1 MKYKTKINDMIK
13 HFFKLSFRNI
23 IKSKANTG
31 INIASLALGIN
42 ILLLIMIY
50 TVNELNV
57 DGFNS
62 KAGRIYKITYGN
74 SSLTP
79 GPLNGY
85 LKDRFPEIEQ
95 TTHIETSQL
104 SVFSP
109 VIQYDKQSFE
119 VEKYYSADPGFFKMF
134 DYEVVQG
141 NLKSAMESPFSIIL
155 TETEASRIFNSKN
168 PIGETVIWKSTQ
180 DFTFTVNAVVKDLP
194 SNSSIQFNGLISE
207 ASVNAMGG
215 SRYSENWGF
224 TVYESYLLLKP
235 NVDAKVLERKLAT
248 NLISYYRNSLSNSA
262 SVDDA
267 KANPIKLHNLKDVY
281 FNKDLSNDTTN
292 RGNRLL
298 INMLLIIG
306 GIVMLL
312 SVINYINLSTA
323 RASSRTKEVG
333 IQKLIGSSQRGLI
346 FQHLSETT
354 LISFFAVVFGM
365 LLTLLFVSKFG
376 NFMNVVNGLKFQPWV
391 IAILVPAAVVLGLV
405 SGIYPALFLTSRKA
419 IDIIKT
425 KTIAQ
430 NKGGKFRRS
439 LIVFQFSITIALIA
453 ATFLIFK
460 QLNFIKDKDLGIP
473 KEQIV
478 YAKLPY
484 QILRGNKELLRE
496 RLLALPEVEQAAF
509 SSNIFGKIE
518 GLNSQGIDGKTLN
531 FASTWV
537 DADFIKLYKLQLVDG
552 RFFSKE
558 LKTDENTTALINE
571 AALHEFG
578 VKDPFQLSIRVP
590 GGKAKVVGIVKDF
603 NYKSLHN
610 KIEPLVII
618 YLPSQGQYVNLK
630 LSGSDVSSVLKKI
643 SSVWNELAPGF
654 PFSYHFLDQDFDRL
668 YRKDEQMAKAIT
680 LFSLI
685 AIAIAALGILGLSI
699 FMGES
704 RIKEIGVRKVNGATI
719 AEVIT
724 LLNRDFVKWVAIAFV
739 IATPISW
746 YAMHKWLEGFAY
758 KTNLSWWIFALAGLL
773 ALGIALLTVSWQ
785 SWKAATR
792 NPVEAMRYE

>member
-1 MKYKTKINDMIK
+1 MIK

-23 IKSKANTG
+23 LKNKANTG
-31 INIASLALGIN
+31 INVASLALGVT
-42 ILLLIMIY
+42 ILLLITMY
-50 TVNELNV
+50 SVNELNV

-62 KAGRIYKITYGN
+62 KADRIYKISYGN

-79 GPLNGY
+79 GPLNEY
-85 LKDRFPEIEQ
+85 LKDQFPEIEQ

-104 SVFSP
+104 SIFSP

-119 VEKYYSADPGFFKMF
+119 IEKYYSADPGFFKMF
-134 DYEVVQG
+134 DFEVVQG
-141 NLKSAMESPFSIIL
+141 DLKSAIESPFSIIL
-155 TETEASRIFNSKN
+155 TESEASRIFNSKN
-168 PIGETVIWKSTQ
+168 PIGETVIWKSSQ

-194 SNSSIQFNGLISE
+194 SNSSIQFNGLISD
-207 ASVNAMGG
+207 ASVTAMGG

-224 TVYESYLLLKP
+224 TVYESYVLLKP
-235 NVDAKVLERKLAT
+235 NVDTKVLEGKLAA
-248 NLISYYRNSLSNSA
+248 NLISYYRTNLANSA
-262 SVDDA
+262 SADDA
-267 KANPIKLHNLKDVY
+267 KANPIKLHTLKDVY

-292 RGNRLL
+292 RGNRML

-312 SVINYINLSTA
+312 SVINYINLTTA
-323 RASSRTKEVG
+323 RASSRMKEIG
-333 IQKLIGSSQRGLI
+333 IQKLIGSSQKGVI

-354 LISFFAVVFGM
+354 LISILAVVVGT

-376 NFMNVVNGLKFQPWV
+376 NFMNVVNGLKFQLWV
-391 IAILVPAAVVLGLV
+391 IAILVPAAIVLGLV
-405 SGIYPALFLTSRKA
+405 SGIYPALLLTSRKA

-425 KTIAQ
+425 KTIAP
-430 NKGGKFRRS
+430 KGGKFRRS
-439 LIVFQFSITIALIA
+439 LIIFQFSVTIALIA

-460 QLNFIKDKDLGIP
+460 QLYFIKDKDLGIP

-496 RLLALPEVEQAAF
+496 RLLALPGVEQAAF

-518 GLNSQGIDGKTLN
+518 GLNSQEIDGKTLN

-537 DADFIKLYKLQLVDG
+537 DAEFAKLYNLQLADG

-558 LKTDENTTALINE
+558 LKTDENATALINE
-571 AALHEFG
+571 AALRDFA
-578 VKDPFQLSIRVP
+578 VKDPYQLTIRVP

-618 YLPSQGQYVNLK
+618 YLPRQGQFVNLK
-630 LSGSDVSSVLKKI
+630 LSASDVSSTLKKV
-643 SSVWNELAPGF
+643 SSVWNELAPGI

-668 YRKDEQMAKAIT
+668 YKKDEQMANAIT

-719 AEVIT
+719 SEVMAM
-724 LLNRDFVKWVAIAFV
+724 LNKDFVRWVAIAFV
-739 IATPISW
+739 IATPIA
-746 YAMHKWLEGFAY
+746 YFAMHKWLETFAY
-758 KTNLSWWIFALAGLL
+758 KTELSWWIFALAGLL

-785 SWKAATR
+785 SWRSATG
-792 NPVEAMRYE
+792 NPVEALRDE